1 MQLDITYS
9 IFSFLTCL
17 FIMFLYTIP
26 ILLIYAV
33 IRIVIINRRNDKT
46 LNVRLLK
53 KYRKWKYNIRLKDA
67 SDYVYHYG
75 VHLYFGKLYIDTIMN
90 STKFS
95 YDYSYADKEILRQR
109 YSHMYH
115 NVFINHFSKF
125 RRKKHG

>member
-1 MQLDITYS
+1 MLIIYS
-9 IFSFLTCL
+9 ILKF
-17 FIMFLYTIP
+17 
-26 ILLIYAV
+26 LIYLFPV
-33 IRIVIINRRNDKT
+33 FYIIAIYYFIYTCSKDNHYEKKHKT

-53 KYRKWKYNIRLKDA
+53 KYRKWKYNVRLKDA

-95 YDYSYADKEILRQR
+95 YDYSYADKEMLRQR

-115 NVFINHFSKF
+115 NIFINHFSKF